1 MSIIRVVKN
10 KHNPYLIMNKTGL
23 NDKRLSLKAKG
34 LLCYLLSKPDNWYI
48 NTKDIIA
55 NNDNA
60 RASVFSAINE
70 LVRFGYMFKHQFRNQ
85 NGSFHSYNYLVYEHP
100 LKSLSEKTITYPQAD
115 FPHAVNP
122 HPDNQHLLINNKEVI
137 NKDPL
142 TTLSNKPNE
151 RNVAQDDLCLKESKE
166 YTIQLLNELYIKNH
180 KILFDSFDDS
190 DIFYY
195 ADWMLTF
202 KSRIKNPTGFMIAA
216 LKGRWL
222 DVAKFYNLPEG
233 FYKDSDKC
241 PK

>member
-10 KHNPYLIMNKTGL
+10 KHNPYLIMNKTCL
-23 NDKRLSLKAKG
+23 NDRRLSLKAKG

-70 LVRFGYMFKHQFRNQ
+70 LVTYGYMYKHQFRNQ
-85 NGSFHSYNYLVYEHP
+85 NGSFHSYNYLVYERP
-100 LKSLSEKTITYPQAD
+100 ESPDLIKTTTS
-115 FPHAVNP
+115 PHCQNASV
-122 HPDNQHLLINNKEVI
+122 DNASVDNDTLLINNKELN
-137 NKDPL
+137 NKTLL
-142 TTLSNKPNE
+142 TTLYNKSNNV
-151 RNVAQDDLCLKESKE
+151 NVAQDDPCQKESKE
-166 YTIQLLNELYIKNH
+166 YTVNLLNELYIKNH

-202 KSRIKNPTGFMIAA
+202 KSKIKNPTGFLIAA
-216 LKGRWL
+216 LRGRWL
-222 DVAKFYNLPEG
+222 DVNKFYNLPEDFG
-233 FYKDSDKC
+233 KDSD
-241 PK
+241 

>member
-10 KHNPYLIMNKTGL
+10 KSNPYLIMNKTGL

-48 NTKDIIA
+48 STQDIIS

-70 LVRFGYMFKHQFRNQ
+70 LVLYGYMYKHQFRNH

-100 LKSLSEKTITYPQAD
+100 EKSLSEKTITYPQAD
-115 FPHAVNP
+115 FRDTDNP
-122 HPDNQHLLINNKEVI
+122 LTDNQHLLINNKEVI

-142 TTLSNKPNE
+142 TTFSNRPKE
-151 RNVAQDDLCLKESKE
+151 RNVAQDDQCLKESKE
-166 YTIQLLNELYIKNH
+166 YTVQLLNELHIKNH
-180 KILFDSFDDS
+180 KVLFDIFDDS

-202 KSRIKNPTGFMIAA
+202 KSRIKNPTGFMISAIR
-216 LKGRWL
+216 GQWL
-222 DVAKFYNLPEG
+222 NINKFCNLPENFG
-233 FYKDSDKC
+233 KDND
-241 PK
+241 

>member
-10 KHNPYLIMNKTGL
+10 KHNPYLIMNKTCL
-23 NDKRLSLKAKG
+23 NDRRLSLKAKG

-70 LVRFGYMFKHQFRNQ
+70 LVTYGYMYKHQFRNQ

-100 LKSLSEKTITYPQAD
+100 EKSLSEKTTTYPQAD

-122 HPDNQHLLINNKEVI
+122 TPDNQHLLINNKELN
-137 NKDPL
+137 NKTPL
-142 TTLSNKPNE
+142 TTFSNKSNNV
-151 RNVAQDDLCLKESKE
+151 NVAQDDQCQKESKE
-166 YTIQLLNELYIKNH
+166 YTVNLLNELYIKNH
-180 KILFDSFDDS
+180 KFLFDSFDDS
-190 DIFYY
+190 DIFWY

-202 KSRIKNPTGFMIAA
+202 KSRIKNPTGFLISA
-216 LKGRWL
+216 LRGRWL
-222 DVAKFYNLPEG
+222 DVNKFYNLPEDFG
-233 FYKDSDKC
+233 KDSD
-241 PK
+241 